1 MRLSILI
8 LSHNRPKLFARCLT
22 SVLDQITPNIEI
34 IVNNDSKDITEIQHP
49 QVTYYYN
56 KFNNISAIYKFL
68 LEKSTG
74 EYVYYLEDDDH
85 LVKGFT
91 DIMLDA
97 DLIAGNYMPTY
108 NPDNIMEMFT
118 QFKKTNVNPQEFVQ
132 MLNFELL
139 QLSQFIYRRSTII
152 NFDFPTDNNVHNDI
166 NLTLYSAKNS
176 KDIKTVSNI
185 FFYQTKDGKDNISF
199 PDTNPSL
206 NSMKH
211 LDFLEKYEIF
221 KATTRTTRS

>member
-8 LSHNRPKLFARCLT
+8 LSHNRPRLFTRCLT
-22 SVLDQITPNIEI
+22 SVLNQITSDIEV
-34 IVNNDSKDITEIQHP
+34 IVNNDSNDITEIAHP
-49 QVTYYYN
+49 QVTYHYN
-56 KFNNISAIYKFL
+56 KFDNISAIYKFL
-68 LEKSTG
+68 LEQSTG
-74 EYVYYLEDDDH
+74 DYVYYLEDDDH

-91 DIMLDA
+91 DIELDA

-108 NPDNIMEMFT
+108 NPNNIMDFFT
-118 QFKKTNVNPQEFVQ
+118 QFKKTNVSPVEFFQ

-139 QLSQFIYRRSTII
+139 QLSQFIYKRSTIVD
-152 NFDFPTDNNVHNDI
+152 FDFPTDNNVHNDI
-166 NLTLYSAKNS
+166 NLTLHSAKNS
-176 KDIKTVSNI
+176 KNIKTLSTI

-206 NSMKH
+206 NSMKN

-221 KATTRTTRS
+221 KATSHTTRS